1 VVGQQVVGLL
11 RVSLYFLF
19 AVLVFLPVDSY
30 GNGKSRNRGQQFGGN
45 GNGQSGARPGGTTSA
60 NPVAAVPPAN
70 PDASGQRL
78 GGTDGGNG
86 GTRAAGEGPS
96 GPVSDSGDSPAPA
109 RSPDT
114 RVQLHVPGDLEDA
127 GWGKE
132 LVVGLPGPIRAFIVC
147 LLYVSRI
154 PRSFPEDFHSSW
166 AAKERI
172 RPNPLDRI
180 KQTSILK
187 ALLSK
192 TLEIYDKPL
201 VYTGGLIQ
209 TFDDY
214 KAIVAPLEGDA
225 ENSFRQEFEHISEVL
240 DAGVASAR
248 KVPIPSMEQGTGFFA
263 NSDVQRMA
271 RERETINRLFT
282 KSMAMALLTRGSE
295 RSAATYIFEIL
306 MRSFASSL
314 FANAGEP
321 LAALVEEGLN
331 ILEGKGTVYAMPQ
344 QTQQVVPQNAYLRLG
359 RMAVD
364 GIRASSNYDGFQEA
378 FFAFLRRFAAMDEES
393 LTTVIEAFESA
404 LGEVVQLFAKEAKR
418 LTDVNEAFANQG
430 NRANQAAAIT
440 VFIERYPHLVRQDL
454 LKDII
459 LELLV
464 LPVTRSG
471 KDSDILGVILK
482 YADPITQSLVQRGPR
497 SAGLFEAIKKKLQ
510 SSNRKVPPT
519 ALKKILKTDSSGY
532 IAPNAEYAAVNLGE
546 QTVEGEEAKVFD
558 QIDPESLGAG
568 KFFVVHPIRDSKSGT
583 VKVAKVLKP
592 DSERGLEDGVEIAT
606 YLADELAQVVF
617 GSSSTKDNKRLS
629 NQVLRE
635 ISSLSVELRRE
646 LDVGLTV
653 ANQREAYR
661 RFDGRKITVHSEEGP
676 IRFILRVPAI
686 MEAAPKSQ
694 IMVMDV
700 ARGIMPT
707 SEFVRR
713 HQTASPLAARV
724 LFSQF
729 FEELIFGPRTASLGT
744 VQPIV
749 NTEAT
754 GTLSTGEIA
763 AQAASVAAAVAP
775 VEHLGFANLDGH
787 TGNNPLA
794 YLGIAADGVKE
805 YELWFIDWGLVT
817 RLKVSDIDALLGLGF
832 GGSINDPAVISTIL
846 WELSNSGRAA
856 KTEGLGPERQKEL
869 QDRKRQ
875 VATYVRAKVRE
886 LRQNRQY
893 WGPSEWIYNLW
904 RHGLLDFPP
913 NLARLQEGIS
923 AINETTDTLT
933 GQDTSG
939 LEGDPVNLVGTE
951 NSKNLIDQL
960 QDKAFWHAIG
970 AAKARFGTAQTW
982 YKIAKYFVAE
992 RSKSCALRMFEMV
1005 GFRAAREYVDPNK

>member
-30 GNGKSRNRGQQFGGN
+30 GNNKNRNRGQQFGGN
-45 GNGQSGARPGGTTSA
+45 NGQSGARPNGTAPA
-60 NPVAAVPPAN
+60 NPVAALPSAN
-70 PDASGQRL
+70 PEASGQRL
-78 GGTDGGNG
+78 GSTDGGSG
-86 GTRAAGEGPS
+86 GVRPAGEGPS
-96 GPVSDSGDSPAPA
+96 GPVSDAGDSPAPT
-109 RSPDT
+109 RSPDS

-132 LVVGLPGPIRAFIVC
+132 LVVGLPGPIRAFIVS

-180 KQTSILK
+180 KQASLLK
-187 ALLSK
+187 ALLAK
-192 TLEIYDKPL
+192 TLEIYDKPQ
-201 VYTGGLIQ
+201 VYSGGLIQ

-214 KAIVAPLEGDA
+214 KTIVAPLEGDA

-240 DAGVASAR
+240 KAGVASAR

-344 QTQQVVPQNAYLRLG
+344 QTQQVVPQNPYLRIG

-418 LTDVNEAFANQG
+418 MTDVNEAFANQG

-532 IAPNAEYAAVNLGE
+532 IAPNAEYASVSLAE
-546 QTVEGEEAKVFD
+546 QPVEGEEAKVFD
-558 QIDPESLGAG
+558 QIDPDSLGAG
-568 KFFVVHPIRDSKSGT
+568 KFFVVHSIRDSKTGT

-686 MEAAPKSQ
+686 MEATPKSQ

-729 FEELIFGPRTASLGT
+729 FEELIFGPRMASLGS

-749 NTEAT
+749 DTEKT
-754 GTLSTGEIA
+754 GTLSPGEIA
-763 AQAASVAAAVAP
+763 AAAAAPAVP

-794 YLGIAADGVKE
+794 YLGIAPDGVKE

-817 RLKVSDIDALLGLGF
+817 RLKVSDIDALLSLGF
-832 GGSINDPAVISTIL
+832 GGSINDPDVISAIL
-846 WELSNSGRAA
+846 WDLSNSGRIA

-875 VATYVRAKVRE
+875 VIAYVKTKVRE

-933 GQDTSG
+933 GQDATA
-939 LEGDPVNLVGTE
+939 LEGDPVQLVGTE

-970 AAKARFGTAQTW
+970 AAKARFGTSQTW
-982 YKIAKYFVAE
+982 FKIAKYFVAE
-992 RSKSCALRMFEMV
+992 RSKSCALRMFEMI
-1005 GFRAAREYVDPNK
+1005 GFKAAREYVDPNK

>member
-1 VVGQQVVGLL
+1 MVGQQVVGLL

-19 AVLVFLPVDSY
+19 AVLVFVPVDSY
-30 GNGKSRNRGQQFGGN
+30 GNNKNRNRGHQFGSN
-45 GNGQSGARPGGTTSA
+45 GHSGSRPNGPAPATPGAGMPSA
-60 NPVAAVPPAN
+60 G
-70 PDASGQRL
+70 PDASGHRL
-78 GGTDGGNG
+78 GNPESDGNG
-86 GTRAAGEGPS
+86 TRPAGEGPS
-96 GPVSDSGDSPAPA
+96 GPVSDAGDSPAAP
-109 RSPDT
+109 RSPDS
-114 RVQLHVPGDLEDA
+114 RVQLNVPGDLEDA
-127 GWGKE
+127 SWGKE
-132 LVVGLPGPIRAFIVC
+132 LVVGLPGPIRAFIVF

-166 AAKERI
+166 AEKERI
-172 RPNPLDRI
+172 RPNPVDRI
-180 KQTSILK
+180 KQASLLK
-187 ALLSK
+187 ALLAK
-192 TLEIYDKPL
+192 TLEIYDKPQ

-209 TFDDY
+209 TFEDY
-214 KAIVAPLEGDA
+214 KRIVAPLEGDA

-240 DAGVASAR
+240 KEGVASAR
-248 KVPIPSMEQGTGFFA
+248 KVPIPSMEQGTGFFG

-344 QTQQVVPQNAYLRLG
+344 QTQQVVPQNPYLRLG

-364 GIRASSNYDGFQEA
+364 SIRASSNYDGFQEA
-378 FFAFLRRFAAMDEES
+378 FFAFLRRFAAMDLES

-519 ALKKILKTDSSGY
+519 ALKKILQKDSSGY
-532 IAPNAEYAAVNLGE
+532 IAPNAEYASVSLAE
-546 QTVEGEEAKVFD
+546 QPVEGEEAKVFD
-558 QIDPESLGAG
+558 QIDPQSLGAG
-568 KFFVVHPIRDSKSGT
+568 KFFVVHPIRDSKTGT

-661 RFDGRKITVHSEEGP
+661 RFDGRRITVHSEEGP

-686 MEAAPKSQ
+686 MEATPKSQ

-724 LFSQF
+724 LFGQF
-729 FEELIFGPRTASLGT
+729 FEELIFGPRTASLGS
-744 VQPIV
+744 VQPIAKTDKAG
-749 NTEAT
+749 NLDPA
-754 GTLSTGEIA
+754 EIA
-763 AQAASVAAAVAP
+763 KAAAPVAAP

-817 RLKVSDIDALLGLGF
+817 RLKVSDIDALLSLGF
-832 GGSINDPAVISTIL
+832 GGSINDSDVISTIL
-846 WELSNSGRAA
+846 WELSNSGRAS

-875 VATYVRAKVRE
+875 VVAYVKTKVRE

-933 GQDTSG
+933 GQDTTG
-939 LEGDPVNLVGTE
+939 LEGDPVQLVGTE

-960 QDKAFWHAIG
+960 QDQAFWHAIG
-970 AAKARFGTAQTW
+970 AAKARFGTTQTW
-982 YKIAKYFVAE
+982 FKIAKYFVAE
-992 RSKSCALRMFEMV
+992 RSKSCALRIFEAV
-1005 GFRAAREYVDPNK
+1005 GFKAARQYVDPNK

>member
-1 VVGQQVVGLL
+1 
-11 RVSLYFLF
+11 
-19 AVLVFLPVDSY
+19 
-30 GNGKSRNRGQQFGGN
+30 
-45 GNGQSGARPGGTTSA
+45 
-60 NPVAAVPPAN
+60 
-70 PDASGQRL
+70 
-78 GGTDGGNG
+78 
-86 GTRAAGEGPS
+86 
-96 GPVSDSGDSPAPA
+96 
-109 RSPDT
+109 
-114 RVQLHVPGDLEDA
+114 
-127 GWGKE
+127 
-132 LVVGLPGPIRAFIVC
+132 
-147 LLYVSRI
+147 
-154 PRSFPEDFHSSW
+154 
-166 AAKERI
+166 
-172 RPNPLDRI
+172 
-180 KQTSILK
+180 
-187 ALLSK
+187 
-192 TLEIYDKPL
+192 
-201 VYTGGLIQ
+201 
-209 TFDDY
+209 
-214 KAIVAPLEGDA
+214 
-225 ENSFRQEFEHISEVL
+225 
-240 DAGVASAR
+240 
-248 KVPIPSMEQGTGFFA
+248 
-263 NSDVQRMA
+263 
-271 RERETINRLFT
+271 
-282 KSMAMALLTRGSE
+282 MALLTRGLE

-344 QTQQVVPQNAYLRLG
+344 QTQQVVPQNPYLRIG

-364 GIRASSNYDGFQEA
+364 GIRASSNYEGFQEA

-418 LTDVNEAFANQG
+418 LTDVNEAFANRG

-454 LKDII
+454 LKDIV

-471 KDSDILGVILK
+471 NDSDILGVILK

-519 ALKKILKTDSSGY
+519 TLKKLLTTDSSGY
-532 IAPNAEYAAVNLGE
+532 IAPNAVYAPVSLAE
-546 QTVEGEEAKVFD
+546 QAVEGEEARSFD
-558 QIDPESLGAG
+558 QIDPDSLGAG
-568 KFFVVHPIRDSKSGT
+568 KFFVVHPIRDSKSGK

-592 DSERGLEDGVEIAT
+592 DSERSLEDGVEIAT

-617 GSSSTKDNKRLS
+617 GSSSTRDNKRLS
-629 NQVLRE
+629 NQVVRE
-635 ISSLSVELRRE
+635 IRSLAVELRGE

-661 RFDGRKITVHSEEGP
+661 RFNGRKITVNSEEGP
-676 IRFILRVPAI
+676 IRFTLRVPAI
-686 MEAAPKSQ
+686 MEAAPKSG

-729 FEELIFGPRTASLGT
+729 FEELIFGPRTASLGS

-749 NTEAT
+749 NTEQT
-754 GTLSTGEIA
+754 GTPGPSEIA
-763 AQAASVAAAVAP
+763 AAAGPAAQ

-794 YLGIAADGVKE
+794 HIGIAPDGVKE

-817 RLKVSDIDALLGLGF
+817 RLKVSDIDALLSLGF
-832 GGSINDPAVISTIL
+832 GGSINDSDVISTIL
-846 WELSNSGRAA
+846 WELSNSGRAS
-856 KTEGLGPERQKEL
+856 KTGGLGPERQKEL
-869 QDRKRQ
+869 ADRKRQ
-875 VATYVRAKVRE
+875 VVAYVKTKVRE
-886 LRQNRQY
+886 LKQNRQY

-923 AINETTDTLT
+923 AIHETTDTLT
-933 GQDTSG
+933 GRDTTG
-939 LEGDPVNLVGTE
+939 LEGDPVQLVGTE

-970 AAKARFGTAQTW
+970 AAEVRFGTTKTW
-982 YKIAKYFVAE
+982 LKIAKYFVAE
-992 RSKSCALRMFEMV
+992 RSKTCALRMFEMV
-1005 GFRAAREYVDPNK
+1005 GFKAAREYVDPNK